1 MESAL
6 IRSIVEAMPQ
16 PAFIVTKAARITVAN
31 RAARDLLGLALEG
44 RHFGLSLR
52 QPSVVA
58 VIDAAL
64 TNGEVGQGRFTI
76 TGPSSE
82 TIYRLTATP
91 VSGEGHTGALC
102 VFEDISDAEQM
113 GQMRREFVANVSHE
127 LRTPLTAL
135 LGFIETLQGAA
146 RDDATA
152 RARFLGIMER
162 EAGRMNRL
170 VSDLL
175 HLSQVEAAERLRPSE
190 AVDIVGTVMTTTAT
204 LRSMADAAGVK
215 IEVSGPAGPIMLPGD
230 ADQLVQ
236 VFQNLIENAVK
247 YGGGGG
253 GVTITLRRE
262 TEPAM
267 GGPVVVIAVRDQG
280 EGFDPLHIPRLTER
294 FYRVDS
300 HRSREKGGTGL
311 GLAIVKHI
319 VNRHRGRLRIDTE
332 LGKGSTFTVILPES

>member
-1 MESAL
+1 ML
-6 IRSIVEAMPQ
+6 VRSIIDALPQ
-16 PAFIVTKAARITVAN
+16 PVCIVTQGERISVINAAARS
-31 RAARDLLGLALEG
+31 LLGPTAEG
-44 RHFGLSLR
+44 RHFGMSLR
-52 QPSVVA
+52 QPSVVG
-58 VIDAAL
+58 VIEAAL
-64 TNGEVGQGRFTI
+64 RSGVAGQGRYTVL
-76 TGPSSE
+76 GPSSE
-82 TIYRLTATP
+82 TVYR
-91 VSGEGHTGALC
+91 VSVKPIAGEGQIGAIC
-102 VFEDISDAEQM
+102 VFDDISDAEQM

-135 LGFIETLQGAA
+135 LGFIETLRGAA
-146 RDDATA
+146 KDDPVA

-175 HLSQVEAAERLRPSE
+175 HLSRVEAAERLRPGE
-190 AVDIVGTVMTTTAT
+190 AVDVVGTVMTTVAT
-204 LRSMADAAGVK
+204 LRTMAEMAGARV
-215 IEVSGPAGPIMLPGD
+215 EVSGAPGPIMVPGD

-247 YGGGGG
+247 YGPSGGL
-253 GVTITLRRE
+253 VSITIARE

-267 GGPVVVIAVRDQG
+267 GGPVVTVRVSDQG
-280 EGFDPLHIPRLTER
+280 EGIDPVHIPRLTER

-319 VNRHRGRLRIDTE
+319 VNRHRGRLRIE
-332 LGKGSTFTVILPES
+332 SGPGKGSTFTVSLPES